1 MKITLGTTYYNNPK
15 LLQSFVDRNL
25 PYVDELIVVDDGSP
39 KYPITDFL
47 QPSNKIRLFR
57 VTEDY
62 GFNSHGC
69 RNLIMK
75 QATNDW
81 VVLIDIDR
89 AFTEPEIAYNIIKT
103 TMLKETILYR
113 FTAFTNPSGIDAHQ
127 SVNDFLIHKN
137 HFFKAGGYD
146 EELIGIRTGDRYFFE
161 QLKHFGTEKIL
172 YGINLKLLR
181 RSSVRQKQLHKNN
194 DWCSPNDKPMRSS
207 IMKII
212 KARIKTPEPNKQIL
226 TFNWE
231 ELKK

>member
-1 MKITLGTTYYNNPK
+1 MKITLGTTYFNNPK
-15 LLQSFVDRNL
+15 LLQAFVDRNL
-25 PYVDELIVVDDGSP
+25 PYADELIIVDDGSP
-39 KYPITDFL
+39 IHPITNFL
-47 QPSNKIRLFR
+47 QPTDKIRIFR

-81 VVLIDIDR
+81 VILIDIDR
-89 AFTEPEIAYNIIKT
+89 RFIDPEIAYNIIKT
-103 TMLKETILYR
+103 SVLKKNTLYR
-113 FTAFTNPSGIDAHQ
+113 FTAFTNSDGNDAHQ

-146 EELIGIRTGDRYFFE
+146 EEIIGIRTGDRSFFE
-161 QLKHFGTEKIL
+161 QLSHFGKEKTL
-172 YGINLKLLR
+172 HGINLQLLR
-181 RSSVRQKQLHKNN
+181 RSSVKQKDIVK
-194 DWCSPNDKPMRSS
+194 DCIWCSPNDKLLRPSH
-207 IMKII
+207 I
-212 KARIKTPEPNKQIL
+212 KLLLKRTKTPEPNKPIL

>member
-1 MKITLGTTYYNNPK
+1 MKITLGTTYYNNPE
-15 LLQSFVDRNL
+15 LLQTFVERNL

-39 KYPITDFL
+39 RYPITDFL
-47 QPSNKIRLFR
+47 QPSDKIRLFR
-57 VTEDY
+57 VTKDY

-81 VVLIDIDR
+81 VILIDIDR

-103 TMLKETILYR
+103 AVLKENTLYR
-113 FTAFTNPSGIDAHQ
+113 FTAFGNPDGTDAHQ

-146 EELIGIRTGDRYFFE
+146 EELIGIRTGDRSFFE
-161 QLKHFGTEKIL
+161 QLGHFGKEKIL
-172 YGINLKLLR
+172 HGINLQLMR
-181 RSSVRQKQLHKNN
+181 RSSVKQKQVDK
-194 DWCSPNDKPMRSS
+194 DSVWCSPNDKPLSS
-207 IMKII
+207 PLI
-212 KARIKTPEPNKQIL
+212 KLLQKRAKNPEPNKPIL

-231 ELKK
+231 ELKE